1 MFFPVVAI
9 IHQAQSRIS
18 VAHSATMELNAES
31 RIMTEEERDLANG
44 ISLSDSFYLKDAIK
58 RGREGDIQALE
69 AIYKHFSRPLFNLA
83 YRYTYNREIAEDL
96 LQDIFLKIF
105 SHLQDIR
112 NEDTFVGWIYRIA
125 INTCYSYLRGK
136 KIQLQRTIPLSEVE
150 RTIEGKTHESSDE
163 IVKKSL
169 DNAIHKLP
177 RKMKSIFLLHDVQG
191 FKHKEISR
199 MLGCSTGTSK
209 SQLFKARM
217 KIREY
222 LKNEKIMPKER
233 GK

>member
-1 MFFPVVAI
+1 MFFPVAAV
-9 IHQAQSRIS
+9 IHQSECRIS

-31 RIMTEEERDLANG
+31 QIMTEEEKDLAKE
-44 ISLSDSFYLKDAIK
+44 ISLSDSYFLKDAIK
-58 RGREGDIQALE
+58 LGREGNIQALE
-69 AIYKHFSRPLFNLA
+69 AIYKHFSRPLFSLV

-125 INTCYSYLRGK
+125 VNTCYSYLRGK
-136 KIQLQRTIPLSEVE
+136 RIQLQRTIPLSEVE
-150 RTIEGKTHESSDE
+150 RTIEGKTHESSDK

-191 FKHKEISR
+191 FKHQEISR
-199 MLGCSTGTSK
+199 MLRCSMGTSK

-222 LKNEKIMPKER
+222 LEKEKIMLKER

>member
-1 MFFPVVAI
+1 MFFPVVAK

-18 VAHSATMELNAES
+18 VAHSVTMELNAES
-31 RIMTEEERDLANG
+31 QIMTEGERDLAKG
-44 ISLSDSFYLKDAIK
+44 ISLSDSFFLKDAIK
-58 RGREGDIQALE
+58 RSREGDIQALE
-69 AIYKHFSRPLFNLA
+69 AIYKHFSRPLFNVV

-125 INTCYSYLRGK
+125 VNTCYSYLRGK
-136 KIQLQRTIPLSEVE
+136 KIQLQRTIPLSDVE
-150 RTIEGKTHESSDE
+150 RTIEGKSHQSSNE
-163 IVKKSL
+163 TVKKSL
-169 DNAIHKLP
+169 DNAIQRLP
-177 RKMKSIFLLHDVQG
+177 NKMKSIFLLHDVQG
-191 FKHKEISR
+191 FKHQEISR
-199 MLGCSTGTSK
+199 MLGCSLGTSK

-222 LKNEKIMPKER
+222 LENEKTMLKER
-233 GK
+233 RK

>member
-1 MFFPVVAI
+1 MFFPVGAI

-18 VAHSATMELNAES
+18 VAHSATMELKTKS
-31 RIMTEEERDLANG
+31 QIMTEEERDLAAG
-44 ISLSDSFYLKDAIK
+44 MSLTDSFFLKDAIK

-69 AIYKHFSRPLFNLA
+69 AIYKHFSRQLFNLV
-83 YRYTYNREIAEDL
+83 YRFTYNREIAEDL
-96 LQDIFLKIF
+96 LQDIFIKIF

-125 INTCYSYLRGK
+125 VNTCYSYLRGK
-136 KIQLQRTIPLSEVE
+136 KLQLKRTISLSELE
-150 RTIEGKTHESSDE
+150 QAIEGKTHESSDE
-163 IVKKSL
+163 IMKMSL
-169 DNAIHKLP
+169 DNAIHNLP
-177 RKMKSIFLLHDVQG
+177 QKMKSIFLLHDVQG
-191 FKHKEISR
+191 FKHQEISR
-199 MLGCSTGTSK
+199 MLGCSMGTSK

-222 LKNEKIMPKER
+222 LKNEKIMLKEK

>member
-1 MFFPVVAI
+1 MFFPVLTV
-9 IHQAQSRIS
+9 IHEAQGRIS
-18 VAHSATMELNAES
+18 VAHSAKMELSAES

-44 ISLSDSFYLKDAIK
+44 ISLSDSFFLKDAIK

-69 AIYKHFSRPLFNLA
+69 AIYKHFSRPLFSLV

-125 INTCYSYLRGK
+125 VNTCYSYLRGK
-136 KIQLQRTIPLSEVE
+136 KIQLQRTMPFSEVE

-163 IVKKSL
+163 IMKKSL
-169 DNAIHKLP
+169 DDAIQKLP
-177 RKMKSIFLLHDVQG
+177 AKMKSIFLLHDVQG

-199 MLGCSTGTSK
+199 MLGCSMGTSK

-222 LKNEKIMPKER
+222 LENKTMFKER